1 MEEIKL
7 KYKTRGKE
15 IKDKSRVYFCCY
27 PNDFDK
33 YFEEI
38 TEEILDIRNCVI
50 YYKTDKNINSRE
62 IIDDLSQ
69 INLFVIPVTWKFIS
83 EECDARVVEFQYAL
97 DNHIPV
103 LPIMM
108 EPNIDSYFNEKC
120 GNLQSLSK
128 LVDGEEK
135 YKSKLKEYI
144 ESVLVSDELRKQVQE
159 AFDAYIFLSY
169 RKKDKKHAENIM
181 HLIHENEFCRDIA
194 IWYDEFLKPGQDFN
208 ESIGEALKKSKL
220 FAMVVT
226 PNLVNEENYVEKI
239 EYPKAKKECKNIV
252 PIEAVDTSKEELQK
266 KYKEIPVPIK
276 VNDTELLSESLK
288 KYLINE
294 AWKENDD
301 PKHLYFIGLAYL
313 NGIDVE
319 VSKEKGIKLLKQ
331 SGNLECK
338 EAMKELVCIY
348 EEGKGTKL
356 DYKKALEWQ
365 KKVYEKDKKELGEK
379 HLNTLISLTKLAVAY
394 RNTGDY
400 NKALELN
407 KECYKIQK
415 EVLGENNLYTLDS
428 LNNIARGYDDI
439 GKYDIA
445 IKLGEE
451 VYRKREEI
459 LGKAHIDTLTSLN
472 NLAVSYSNIENYD
485 MAIKL
490 GKDVYEKRKE
500 TLGKNHPNTL
510 TSLNRLAIY
519 YNYKKD
525 YKEAIRLGEKV
536 YKNRKETLGY
546 EHPDTF
552 RSLNN
557 LSYYYNHTGN
567 YNKAVKLGERAYN
580 KLKEILGESHPNTL
594 TSLNN
599 LATYYSDIE
608 NFDDAIKFGKEAYK
622 KSEETLGETHPNTLR
637 NLNNLASIY
646 KKMKKYNNSLE
657 LYEKLYKLQC
667 KVYGKD
673 NEKSKETI
681 ETINTLKLKN

>member
-7 KYKTRGKE
+7 KYKTRGTE
-15 IKDKSRVYFCCY
+15 IKDKSRVYFCY
-27 PNDFDK
+27 HPDDFDK

-50 YYKTDKNINSRE
+50 YYKSNKNINSSE

-83 EECDARVVEFQYAL
+83 EECDARVVEFQYAM

-103 LPIMM
+103 LPLMM
-108 EPNIDSYFNEKC
+108 EPSIDSYFNEKC
-120 GNLQSLSK
+120 GNLQTLSK

-144 ESVLVSDELRKQVQE
+144 ESILVSDELRKQVQE

-208 ESIGEALKKSKL
+208 ESIDQALKKSKL
-220 FAMVVT
+220 FALVVT
-226 PNLVNEENYVEKI
+226 PNLVNERNYVEKI
-239 EYPKAKKECKNIV
+239 EYPNAKKEGKNIV

-266 KYKEIPVPIK
+266 KYKEIPKPIK
-276 VNDTELLSESLK
+276 VDNTEVLSKSLK

-319 VSKEKGIKLLKQ
+319 VNKEKGIKLLEQ
-331 SGNLECK
+331 SGNLDCED
-338 EAMKELVCIY
+338 AMKELIYIY

-365 KKVYEKDKKELGEK
+365 KKVYEKDKKELGENN
-379 HLNTLISLTKLAVAY
+379 LNTLISLTKLAIAY
-394 RNTGDY
+394 RNIGNY
-400 NKALELN
+400 YKSLELN
-407 KECYKIQK
+407 KECYEKQI
-415 EVLGENNLYTLDS
+415 EVLGENNLNTLDS
-428 LNNIARGYDDI
+428 LNNLARNYDDI

-445 IKLGEE
+445 IKLGEN
-451 VYRKREEI
+451 VYKKRREI
-459 LGKAHIDTLTSLN
+459 LGETHINTLTSLN
-472 NLAVSYSNIENYD
+472 NLAVSYSNIGNYD

-490 GKDVYEKRKE
+490 GKEVYEKRKE

-510 TSLNRLAIY
+510 TSLNRLSIY
-519 YNYKKD
+519 YNYKED
-525 YKEAIRLGEKV
+525 YKEAIKLGEKV
-536 YKNRKETLGY
+536 YKNRKETLGD
-546 EHPDTF
+546 EHPDTL

-557 LSYYYNHTGN
+557 LAFYYNHMQN
-567 YNKAVKLGERAYN
+567 YNKAVKLGENVYN
-580 KLKEILGESHPNTL
+580 KIKKILGKSHPNTL
-594 TSLNN
+594 TALNN
-599 LATYYSDIE
+599 LATYYCDIGNYDIALKLGE
-608 NFDDAIKFGKEAYK
+608 EAYK
-622 KSEETLGETHPNTLR
+622 RSTESLKETHPNTLR

-646 KKMKKYNNSLE
+646 KKMGDYNNSLK

-667 KVYGKD
+667 KVYSEN
-673 NEKSKETI
+673 NEKTKRTLEEI
-681 ETINTLKLKN
+681 EVLKLK